1 MWGDED
7 ITPMDTH
14 NTLQVATRGAITRAR
29 AWQINL
35 QLTSF
40 LCTLFHDCVNRLLPN
55 DIIIIRKYLDDKYL
69 GKGMEAEKAPSFS

>member
-1 MWGDED
+1 VWGDED

-55 DIIIIRKYLDDKYL
+55 DIIIFRKYLDDKYL
-69 GKGMEAEKAPSFS
+69 GKGMEAEKAPCFS

>member
-1 MWGDED
+1 VWGDEN

-14 NTLQVATRGAITRAR
+14 NTLQVATRGAITRER

-40 LCTLFHDCVNRLLPN
+40 LCTLFHDYVNRLLPN
-55 DIIIIRKYLDDKYL
+55 DIIVITKYLDDKEVL
-69 GKGMEAEKAPSFS
+69 GKRQAPSFS